1 MIMIMI
7 LISLKARHLPTSAQ
21 STSSTKPQNLGGE
34 IMMTT
39 KMEMMMLMT
48 MMTTMTMCDQPV
60 QRSPKNL
67 EVRSVTMVVGGQGDI
82 EDD

>member
-1 MIMIMI
+1 
-7 LISLKARHLPTSAQ
+7 
-21 STSSTKPQNLGGE
+21 
-34 IMMTT
+34 MMTT